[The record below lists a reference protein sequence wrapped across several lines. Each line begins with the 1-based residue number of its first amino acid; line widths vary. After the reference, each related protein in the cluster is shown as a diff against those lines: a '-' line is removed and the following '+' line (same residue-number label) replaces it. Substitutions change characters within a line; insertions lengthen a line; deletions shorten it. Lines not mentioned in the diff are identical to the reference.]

1 MNIINKVF
9 SLVVVLV
16 LYSTQT
22 KATILSGTCGDNAFF
37 VLNDDGLLHVY
48 GSGEMS
54 DFATPWSVVHSQI
67 KNVTIGDGITSVG
80 NSSFAGCS
88 NIVNV
93 ELPNTLIRIG
103 DNAFSNCE
111 GLVSINIPS
120 NLTYIGSQ
128 AFRLCSKLSSE
139 IVIPG
144 GVRYIRAGTFQYCK
158 SLRNVVIQDGVETI
172 DDEAFHWCYGL
183 AKINFPSSLKKI
195 GVGAFNDC
203 HNIKELVFKEG
214 LTEIGSEAFINCK
227 GIIKLV
233 TPSTLVSIGKSAF
246 MHCTSLSELS
256 LANGLQ
262 SIGMF
267 AFRGCNSLTSLK
279 IPDSVNF
286 IGESAFSGPETGSDR
301 PSFSVVQIGN
311 GLKEISSVFTGPNSP
326 SIDTLVIGNSI
337 TSIYDGASIFGSDQ
351 GSPVLYPK
359 CFLIT
364 NNIVT
369 LSSSIYTPR
378 SYYVRNAPTC
388 SIFVADSTLY
398 DAQETYGVRNIIN
411 SVPNIEEYTGNAPN
425 INLTSHLSGYSISID
440 PFYYNVGTY
449 TSMKVNFSKDDFSS
463 TINVPCNYTITK
475 APLTIIA
482 NDKSIYYGEE
492 IPALDC
498 TYIGL
503 KNNETPEYALST
515 LPALVTSAKK
525 GSDVGTYEINISNA
539 AAKNYSLSY
548 KSGTIT
554 IKKATQKI
562 TWNQTF
568 DNGYIGDAIELNA
581 SSSCG
586 LLISYISSDESV
598 AFVTKENGKQ
608 ILHLIKEG
616 TVKISATQLGD
627 SNHEAAEEINKMIQ
641 VIARMATS
649 ISLSQTAATIKV
661 GEHVTLTATI
671 KPESTIN
678 KVVSWLSSD
687 TSVATVDN
695 NGVVTAVKAG
705 TATITASTTDGT
717 NLSATCKVTVDPVL
731 ATSISLSRTSASI
744 KSGATLQLTCT
755 LKPDNVTSKDV
766 KWSSS
771 NTSIA
776 TVDSKGVVTA
786 VKVGTATITAT
797 TTDGTNLSATCK
809 VTVDPVLAT
818 SISLNHT
825 SASIKSGAI
834 LQLTCTLKPDNVT
847 SKTVKWSSSD
857 TGIATVDNNGVV
869 TAVKVGTATIT
880 ATTTDGSNLSATC
893 KVTVNPVLATSISL
907 SQASASIKMGG
918 TLQLTYTLKPDNVT
932 SKAVKWSS
940 SNTGIATVDNNG
952 MVTAVKVGTAT
963 ITATTT
969 DGSNLSA
976 TCKVT
981 VDPILATSISISS
994 SSLDL
999 EVGHSATLSATVLPE
1014 NATNKNKE
1022 WSSSNPNIATVS
1034 DGLVTAVSPG
1044 TCVIKVKTVDGSNLT
1059 ATCTVAVADIPVS
1072 TLSIDKTSID
1082 LLVEEE
1088 TLITASVYPANA
1100 TNKALVWSSSNGN
1113 VASVDNGK
1121 VKALNAGSAVISVRT
1136 TDGSDKR
1143 ETCNVTVRK
1152 HPQTIEWNQDLSYIT
1167 YGGELIELKAVASSG
1182 LPVVFSSSNDNV
1194 ASIIDMG
1201 SIVYLN
1207 PGNPGSSKITATQGG
1222 NYYYESVSVVKD
1234 ANVIDPSGVENVT
1247 DSSEK
1252 YTIYDIAG
1260 LRIGTYT
1267 QQEYDELISN
1277 KLIPAGIYI
1286 VNGFKKFIGK

>member
-1 MNIINKVF
+1 M
-9 SLVVVLV
+9 
-16 LYSTQT
+16 
-22 KATILSGTCGDNAFF
+22 
-37 VLNDDGLLHVY
+37 
-48 GSGEMS
+48 
-54 DFATPWSVVHSQI
+54 
-67 KNVTIGDGITSVG
+67 
-80 NSSFAGCS
+80 
-88 NIVNV
+88 
-93 ELPNTLIRIG
+93 
-103 DNAFSNCE
+103 
-111 GLVSINIPS
+111 
-120 NLTYIGSQ
+120 
-128 AFRLCSKLSSE
+128 
-139 IVIPG
+139 
-144 GVRYIRAGTFQYCK
+144 
-158 SLRNVVIQDGVETI
+158 
-172 DDEAFHWCYGL
+172 
-183 AKINFPSSLKKI
+183 
-195 GVGAFNDC
+195 
-203 HNIKELVFKEG
+203 
-214 LTEIGSEAFINCK
+214 
-227 GIIKLV
+227 
-233 TPSTLVSIGKSAF
+233 
-246 MHCTSLSELS
+246 
-256 LANGLQ
+256 
-262 SIGMF
+262 
-267 AFRGCNSLTSLK
+267 
-279 IPDSVNF
+279 
-286 IGESAFSGPETGSDR
+286 
-301 PSFSVVQIGN
+301 
-311 GLKEISSVFTGPNSP
+311 
-326 SIDTLVIGNSI
+326 
-337 TSIYDGASIFGSDQ
+337 
-351 GSPVLYPK
+351 
-359 CFLIT
+359 
-364 NNIVT
+364 
-369 LSSSIYTPR
+369 
-378 SYYVRNAPTC
+378 
-388 SIFVADSTLY
+388 
-398 DAQETYGVRNIIN
+398 
-411 SVPNIEEYTGNAPN
+411 
-425 INLTSHLSGYSISID
+425 
-440 PFYYNVGTY
+440 
-449 TSMKVNFSKDDFSS
+449 
-463 TINVPCNYTITK
+463 
-475 APLTIIA
+475 
-482 NDKSIYYGEE
+482 
-492 IPALDC
+492 
-498 TYIGL
+498 

-717 NLSATCKVTVDPVL
+717 
-731 ATSISLSRTSASI
+731 
-744 KSGATLQLTCT
+744 
-755 LKPDNVTSKDV
+755 
-766 KWSSS
+766 
-771 NTSIA
+771 
-776 TVDSKGVVTA
+776 
-786 VKVGTATITAT
+786 
-797 TTDGTNLSATCK
+797 
-809 VTVDPVLAT
+809 
-818 SISLNHT
+818 
-825 SASIKSGAI
+825 
-834 LQLTCTLKPDNVT
+834 
-847 SKTVKWSSSD
+847 
-857 TGIATVDNNGVV
+857 
-869 TAVKVGTATIT
+869 
-880 ATTTDGSNLSATC
+880 NLSATC